1 MMSVWEPWEMT
12 VFFMLCM
19 GISHVFGYYIGKQKG
34 IEMCLRYFQK
44 EGIINFKT
52 EEFDAFNIKLSFLKS
67 KLIPYNQHRTSFV
80 PTLSILDI
88 LMFNEQSEI
97 STFLSNDNPMQKQTL
112 CRFQSVKFHR
122 CL

>member
-44 EGIINFKT
+44 EGIINFKG
-52 EEFDAFNIKLSFLKS
+52 EEFD
-67 KLIPYNQHRTSFV
+67 
-80 PTLSILDI
+80 DD
-88 LMFNEQSEI
+88 E
-97 STFLSNDNPMQKQTL
+97 
-112 CRFQSVKFHR
+112 
-122 CL
+122 

>member
-1 MMSVWEPWEMT
+1 MN
-12 VFFMLCM
+12 L
-19 GISHVFGYYIGKQKG
+19 GIDAVHHPGQWALKICDAIKASEYINPIGGKE
-34 IEMCLRYFQK
+34 I
-44 EGIINFKT
+44 FKN

-97 STFLSNDNPMQKQTL
+97 STFLSNDNYEIL
-112 CRFQSVKFHR
+112 
-122 CL
+122 